1 MTLIS
6 TYDMPLR
13 PPYYGTPGTP
23 GDNPE
28 KIQTNE
34 FYYVAKACHT
44 PSDSPGK
51 LASYVEGKPRGA
63 MSSQAEQLR
72 QAAATGNLDQ
82 VRALLK
88 TGAKVEPDLE
98 GRTALHLASANGHVA
113 IVKALIEG
121 GAKINALD
129 AAGYSPLHQAATE
142 GHEEV
147 VKLLLKN
154 GCHVDTQDEL
164 HGNTALHE
172 AAWKGFSRT
181 LEILCKNKA
190 NFYIKNNGGFTP
202 LHLACQNGH
211 NQCCRVLLLSACK
224 PDVRNSYG
232 DTPLHTA
239 ARYGHAGV
247 LRILISA
254 FCNVNETNKNG
265 DTALHISAAMGRS
278 KLTRILLEAGCDQ
291 KIRNNQGEMARDIAE
306 RKEFTEVVK
315 LMDNPPVTLIH
326 VEQQTKKH
334 SKSSK
339 KREKDSN
346 TSQDSG
352 AKDKKDKHK
361 KSKKHHKVHFSDKEK
376 KGNISPY
383 GCHMYPDMNYFPS
396 LKLKS
401 LPQEPLQSGEQYYAD
416 LAGNIKKGPRGLGYM
431 CYCAPF
437 FNHVEKKL
445 DANKKELFDHIDSR
459 NEDLKAKI
467 NHLEQRTHDQLFS
480 LNQKMKESLAL
491 ERSECAERID
501 RRLFRERRELEQQQE
516 NCVRKLQCEMKSML
530 GRPQNGNRMNGHC
543 ESALGNGNVG
553 YHIHNGNQ
561 PLLRSKS
568 EDLLSETN
576 SNHNSVS
583 LMSST
588 VTGIS
593 KFTNTSNYQRTYLN
607 PAQCGTRPK
616 NNNISNISSKM
627 RCLGY
632 PELKCE
638 SKSEGDLTSCHAERN
653 GCESKLQDVNVNYS
667 VRPPYAT
674 PMEDRHLKSTSK
686 FVPHQERWNA
696 NATASGILWKN
707 TQYGKFSGAD
717 TDNKSG
723 FQSDTSKS
731 HYMATR
737 PTYCTNHNHDQNRS
751 HIADSSSHDHK
762 NQAQTPTNGLQ
773 ATLRDGATSS
783 GKQSGNSNERS
794 AMLPGC
800 LENDGSSFV

>member
-1 MTLIS
+1 YNLPKTFPAL
-6 TYDMPLR
+6 YCCCR
-13 PPYYGTPGTP
+13 
-23 GDNPE
+23 
-28 KIQTNE
+28 
-34 FYYVAKACHT
+34 FYEEYIVWCWQ
-44 PSDSPGK
+44 
-51 LASYVEGKPRGA
+51 LVSYVEEWSRGD
-63 MSSQAEQLR
+63 MSSPVEQLR

-88 TGAKVEPDLE
+88 AGVKADPDLE
-98 GRTALHLASANGHVA
+98 GRTALHLASANGHAAV
-113 IVKALIEG
+113 VKALIEG

-181 LEILCKNKA
+181 VEILCKNRA

-211 NQCCRVLLLSACK
+211 NQCCRNLLLAACK
-224 PDVRNSYG
+224 PDVRNSQYG

-254 FCNVNETNKNG
+254 FCNVNEKNKNG
-265 DTALHISAAMGRS
+265 DTGLHVAVAMGRS

-291 KIRNNQGEMARDIAE
+291 QIRNHQGEMARDIAE
-306 RKEFTEVVK
+306 RKEFTELVK
-315 LMDNPPVTLIH
+315 LLDNPPVTLIH
-326 VEQQTKKH
+326 VEQETKKH
-334 SKSSK
+334 SKSSSK
-339 KREKDSN
+339 KREKDSH
-346 TSQDSG
+346 TSQESG
-352 AKDKKDKHK
+352 EKEKKDKH
-361 KSKKHHKVHFSDKEK
+361 
-376 KGNISPY
+376 
-383 GCHMYPDMNYFPS
+383 
-396 LKLKS
+396 
-401 LPQEPLQSGEQYYAD
+401 
-416 LAGNIKKGPRGLGYM
+416 KKGPRGLGYM

-516 NCVRKLQCEMKSML
+516 TNLRKLQTEMKSML
-530 GRPQNGNRMNGHC
+530 GKSPNANRRNGHC
-543 ESALGNGNVG
+543 ETPLGNGTMN

-588 VTGIS
+588 VTGVS
-593 KFTNTSNYQRTYLN
+593 RFTNNSNYQRTFLN
-607 PAQCGTRPK
+607 PAQCGTKPK
-616 NNNISNISSKM
+616 VNHISNISSKM

-638 SKSEGDLTSCHAERN
+638 SRSEGDLTSCHTEKN
-653 GCESKLQDVNVNYS
+653 EYDVRSPPDGNVNYS
-667 VRPPYAT
+667 VKSPYGAAVD
-674 PMEDRHLKSTSK
+674 DRQLKSSA
-686 FVPHQERWNA
+686 QDRWNA
-696 NATASGILWKN
+696 NNVGSGVLWKN
-707 TQYGKFSGAD
+707 TQYNRFSSASPVCE
-717 TDNKSG
+717 NKSS
-723 FQSDTSKS
+723 FLPDTSKS
-731 HYMATR
+731 PSSYVTAR
-737 PTYCTNHNHDQNRS
+737 PTYCTNHNHDPNRF
-751 HIADSSSHDHK
+751 HITDSSQNDHK
-762 NQAQTPTNGLQ
+762 SQIRTPVNGLQ
-773 ATLRDGATSS
+773 STIRDGVSLSS
-783 GKQSGNSNERS
+783 NQNGNSSERNPV
-794 AMLPGC
+794 LPAG